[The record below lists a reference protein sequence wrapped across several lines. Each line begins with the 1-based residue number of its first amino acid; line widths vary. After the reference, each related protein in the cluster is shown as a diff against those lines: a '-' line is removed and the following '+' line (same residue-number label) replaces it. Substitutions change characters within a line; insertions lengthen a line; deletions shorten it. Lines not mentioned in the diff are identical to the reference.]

1 MTKTKAQ
8 AELDALR
15 AKKAKLAEETASL
28 DAREQEILTFVQD
41 EAIAEFLMAVK
52 TALDAA
58 KAKGVAIEKLA
69 AKLPKALRSVSTGTS
84 NGTATTRERRADYK
98 LHDKL
103 KGSGISLRALQ
114 AAFKAWQ
121 QACETGNGGEGKELI
136 RDRAGSGRGFGSAF
150 FFTALRY
157 STFLDTGAVHLPA
170 LASRCL

>member
-114 AAFKAWQ
+114 AAFKGHQKTHPDATWESF
-121 QACETGNGGEGKELI
+121 ET
-136 RDRAGSGRGFGSAF
+136 
-150 FFTALRY
+150 
-157 STFLDTGAVHLPA
+157 STDGQKLAKPA
-170 LASRCL
+170 TEAKAKS